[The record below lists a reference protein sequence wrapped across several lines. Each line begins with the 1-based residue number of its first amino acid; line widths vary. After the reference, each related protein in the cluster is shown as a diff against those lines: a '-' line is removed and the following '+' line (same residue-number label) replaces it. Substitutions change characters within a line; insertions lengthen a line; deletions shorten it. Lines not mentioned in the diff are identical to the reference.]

1 MPPLPAN
8 DRQRRIIQLSEHW
21 GIVLPAAPSRLTRP
35 DIPPSFRTP
44 GDDQTAEDL
53 LQRRAAEVAQI
64 RPKSGL
70 SRAFSSG
77 NLKKGKHWDPKDILE
92 VLNGWVGQCGSAGV
106 AEALIVKLGA
116 AGIDINGLPTHK
128 SGILN
133 RRRSLENFVD
143 RTRLLRAAVE
153 RGQLDMVQVLIPHAD
168 HLALDHCLPVAIRS
182 GNKPVV
188 ELLLRYGAN
197 ASATA
202 EGQDAFRQACAV
214 HGLSEMIAIILQSD
228 GRPSPE
234 CVSQSM
240 IDAARAGCLEIVMH
254 LSRSTADGNH
264 SRCDALKNAVNM
276 GRRDIAIV
284 IAMGNKPPQSP
295 GLEEAFQSLTEN
307 SAINPTTKLELA
319 ELLLCCGAE
328 GDILARALE
337 LACESQFYDMANLLA
352 GYGVSVEYNDA
363 TVLKTAISRG
373 QLDLVQSLLNDNATL
388 SPALASSCVTLIPR
402 QATFELRHALLSI
415 LLRRGAGGTAL
426 DECLVQA
433 AQAGD
438 VQAAELLLTPR
449 FAESPSH
456 QNDRNRRRPRM
467 SNRHEMASPDHR
479 DGEALRT
486 AVLRGDVVM
495 TAKILA
501 AKPSAETLTG
511 VFPLTKNLSTMERY
525 QMVDLFLQ
533 GAMSGPA
540 LHTALQE
547 AINEDM
553 ARRDDA
559 LIRLLLKHN
568 ADVNYNNGAGLQ
580 AVIMQR
586 DMNTLSLLLQKA
598 SPQTAAA
605 RIPDVMKVAEHRIR
619 HDMMAM
625 LLRVGAIIGVNEVAG
640 ALDETLAEK
649 PVDMSLLRLVL
660 QEGNADINVLEGEI
674 VKKAVANPD
683 PKVLELVLGLGKP
696 SPETV
701 TRCMNELTLLA
712 STENKNWKLNAI
724 LSRSPRKQDLNKML
738 VHELQALVRDNT
750 KRSSMATLKTLLE
763 AGANPNANKA
773 AALCVTVTEADSQ
786 LTDFLFECPN
796 PPVPASLAYALPYA
810 LRISDPMDRLTF
822 TKRLVDLGTPPL
834 EVNRALNHAV
844 RNFPGDI
851 ALINLL
857 ASSADASDGDALA
870 MAVSKEAPEIVGL
883 IISKTKHTQE
893 YRDNG
898 LNQAMNIKEW
908 TPRLAICKHLVKAG
922 VSTQVASNALL
933 IASRDGDLELGDV
946 LIAHGASIST
956 NDGQAIIEACRG
968 GSVELLDVLLKS
980 NLDAQATTLERGFQA
995 ATEVGD
1001 LNKRAEI
1008 FQRLLKKGVSG
1019 DVVDAQLASA
1029 VRYGEGGQEVLRV
1042 LLAAGADPNYSHG
1055 EAVIAATRSAF
1066 IGNLELLL
1074 GLWHQGGNQVS
1085 RLSHPGTRGIADA
1098 ATLEKSFGP
1107 NPSKSSQVLLET

>member
-1 MPPLPAN
+1 MPPLPAS
-8 DRQRRIIQLSEHW
+8 DRQRRIIQLSEQW
-21 GIVLPAAPSRLTRP
+21 GIVLPPAPSRLTRP

-53 LQRRAAEVAQI
+53 LQRRATEVAQI

-92 VLNGWVGQCGSAGV
+92 VLNSWVGQCGSAGV

-153 RGQLDMVQVLIPHAD
+153 RGQLDMVQVLVPHAD

-182 GNKPVV
+182 GNTPIVD
-188 ELLLRYGAN
+188 LLLRYGAN

-202 EGQDAFRQACAV
+202 EGQDAFRQACVV
-214 HGLSEMIAIILQSD
+214 HGLSGMIAIILQSD

-264 SRCDALKNAVNM
+264 SHCDALKNAINT
-276 GRRDIAIV
+276 GRRDIAVVIV
-284 IAMGNKPPQSP
+284 MGNKPPQSP
-295 GLEEAFQSLTEN
+295 GLEEAFQALTEN
-307 SAINPTTKLELA
+307 SSINPTTKLEIA

-328 GDILARALE
+328 GDILSRALE

-352 GYGVSVEYNDA
+352 SYGVSVEYNDA
-363 TVLKTAISRG
+363 SVLKTAISRG
-373 QLDLVQSLLNDNATL
+373 QVDLVQSLLNDNSTL

-402 QATFELRHALLSI
+402 QATFELRHELLSI

-426 DECLVQA
+426 DECLVQV

-438 VQAAELLLTPR
+438 LQSAELLLTPR
-449 FAESPSH
+449 FADRPLSH
-456 QNDRNRRRPRM
+456 NNDRNRRRPRM
-467 SNRHEMASPDHR
+467 SNRHEMASPDYR

-501 AKPSAETLTG
+501 AKPSAETLTS
-511 VFPLTKNLSTMERY
+511 VFPLTRNLSTMERY

-533 GAMSGPA
+533 GAMSGPV
-540 LHTALQE
+540 LHAALQE
-547 AINEDM
+547 AINEDIS
-553 ARRDDA
+553 RRDDA

-586 DMNTLSLLLQKA
+586 DMNTLSLLMQKA

-625 LLRVGAIIGVNEVAG
+625 LLRVGAVIGVNEVAV
-640 ALDETLAEK
+640 ALDDTLVEK

-660 QEGNADINVLEGEI
+660 QEGNADINALEGEI
-674 VKKAVANPD
+674 AKKAVANPD

-696 SPETV
+696 TPETV

-712 STENKNWKLNAI
+712 STENKTWKLNAI
-724 LSRSPRKQDLNKML
+724 LTKSPRKQDLNKML
-738 VHELQALVRDNT
+738 VHELQALVRDTT
-750 KRSSMATLKTLLE
+750 KRSTISTLKTLLD

-773 AALCVTVTEADSQ
+773 AALCVTVSSADSQ
-786 LTDFLFECPN
+786 LSDLLFECPN
-796 PPVPASLAYALPYA
+796 PPVPASLAHALPHA

-822 TKRLVDLGTPPL
+822 TKRLVELGSPPL
-834 EVNRALNHAV
+834 EVNRALTHAI
-844 RNFPGDI
+844 RTFPGDI

-857 ASSADASDGDALA
+857 AGSADASDGDALA
-870 MAVSKEAPEIVGL
+870 MAISKEAPEIVGL
-883 IISKTKHTQE
+883 IISKTKHTME
-893 YRDNG
+893 YRDSG
-898 LNQAMNIKEW
+898 LTSAMTNKEW
-908 TPRLAICKHLVKAG
+908 TPRLAICKHLAKAG
-922 VSTQVASNALL
+922 VSSQVASNALL

-968 GSVELLDVLLKS
+968 GSVEVLDVLLKS
-980 NLDAQATTLERGFQA
+980 NLDAQSSTLERGFQA

-1001 LNKRAEI
+1001 LNKRAMI
-1008 FQRLLKKGVSG
+1008 FERLLKKGVSG

-1029 VRYGEGGQEVLRV
+1029 VRYGEGGQDVLRV

-1098 ATLEKSFGP
+1098 AF
-1107 NPSKSSQVLLET
+1107 